1 MMGSKVPN
9 AARIVLAGVRLVNG
23 SVALFAP
30 ATFARK
36 LGVAPEE
43 NGPAIY
49 ALRLF
54 GVRTI
59 LIGSELLSRNPEVRA
74 RAVRVAVRVHLS
86 DTLAAAAAGATLQ
99 LPKKGAKMA
108 VITSSLNTVLALAA
122 RRGMPARRSR

>member
-1 MMGSKVPN
+1 MSDKIPN

-23 SVALFAP
+23 TVSLFAP

-36 LGVAPEE
+36 LGVDPEE

-74 RAVRVAVRVHLS
+74 RAVGVAVRVHLS
-86 DTLAAAAAGATLQ
+86 DTIAAAAAGASHQ
-99 LPKKGAKMA
+99 LPTKGAKMA
-108 VITSSLNTVLALAA
+108 VITSSINTVLALVA
-122 RRGMPARRSR
+122 RRGISGPRSR